1 MEPKTNFKFRLQL
14 LEISTILNTLS
25 IEKLKKIIIILNIT
39 STILTKESIID
50 NILTSINEQDN
61 EEIYKFRDI
70 IENIRYN
77 QNNNNFINQEKKTG
91 DSMDDDQ
98 TEKSEIN

>member
-50 NILTSINEQDN
+50 NILTSIKEQDN